1 MFSTFLAQGAHRM
14 TPLLALRNL
23 LLLALLTPLLALLE
37 PTPTRAEE
45 PTTGEQAFAPVMQV
59 LKRYC
64 VGCHNADEAG
74 GGLRLD
80 SYSALLKG
88 STRGSV
94 ITPTRGDL
102 SRLIRVVSGQAKPAM
117 PPADEP
123 QPTAAEIALLTTWI
137 DLGAKGPSGDYDP
150 TRLITPRIELTNP
163 ARAPVSAVALAPDDA
178 EVAIARYGA
187 VSLGPL
193 ELSAPRR
200 QLAGPR
206 GNVNDLVYSADGNL
220 LVAASGEP
228 GLFGEARLWERQSGR
243 ELRVFQGHRD
253 SIYACALN
261 TSGTLLATGGYDRQ
275 IKLWDVESGQTR
287 FTLSGHNGAVFD
299 LAFRPDGKVLA
310 SASADR
316 TVKLWDVTT
325 GERLDTLKQSTKELY
340 TLAFAPNG
348 NHLAAGGVDNRI
360 RLWQVSP
367 SAQEGTNPLLYS
379 VFAHQAAILRI
390 AYAPHGKTLVSA
402 GEDHTLKLWEMESL
416 TLNRQ
421 LEKQP
426 DWVSALAVARDNQT
440 LLVGR
445 LDGSVGK
452 YSLKARGNQDGA
464 GHDVLPEV
472 PDPVDYGAQ
481 PPLEKLERTAE
492 SEPNN
497 MPGNATSLAVPGVA
511 TGELQADLEQT
522 PDVDLF
528 RFQAR
533 RGDQWIIET
542 NAARAKSQLDSK
554 IVILDANGK
563 PVPRVLL
570 RAVRDSQVTFRP
582 VGSDDIQARLV
593 NWEEMEINEYLYLNG
608 EVTKLFLKPRG
619 PDSGYQFYP
628 GAGARTG
635 FFDTSGRA
643 QPLGQPCYIVVPYP
657 VGTELPD
664 NGLPTFVLNY
674 ENDDAS
680 SRKLG
685 SDSRLTFVAPADGEY
700 LIQINDVRNFGGK
713 QFSYELIV
721 RRPQPD
727 FTINLGGTNPTVNA
741 GSGKEFTLE
750 LTRIDNFD
758 GPVRIDI
765 SGIPAGFAVSTPIW
779 IEAGQRMAKGV
790 IYSLPHA
797 PRTTKENWSQ
807 TKVTA
812 TAEIFGKPRKHEVGG
827 LGTIKLAGRPKL
839 VTHLRTQGDKGL
851 TPIVV
856 PSPPERTWQP
866 LEPGILKTSSA
877 ATLSRQPGQAILAS
891 GANPDT
897 GNYTIVCYTESQD
910 IRAIRLDAMGHPSLP
925 HSGPGRAD
933 KTGNFVLSEIN
944 VTAVSLASPEKSQI
958 GTWSDAS
965 ADYSQGGWDV
975 RNAIDGNAKTGWSVG
990 SHDADAGY
998 PVQRSGDNPAH
1009 WAAFELSEPL
1019 GFEGGTMLVITLQQG
1034 GVQKQHNLGHFR
1046 LSYTATPK
1054 PPVAIAF
1061 PEIPEVVIAPGSMAQ
1076 CELRIERNGFEQRVQ
1091 FDVNNLPHGVIVEDI
1106 GLNGVLIP
1114 EGQTE
1119 RTIFLRAENW
1129 VPETDRL
1136 FHAVAKVEGN
1146 LVSFP
1151 MRLRVR
1157 RVPAAPQDAA
1167 AE

>member
-1 MFSTFLAQGAHRM
+1 MFPNALPQDAHRM
-14 TPLLALRNL
+14 THFLALRQL
-23 LLLALLTPLLALLE
+23 VLLAPLLTLVSLPGSH
-37 PTPTRAEE
+37 
-45 PTTGEQAFAPVMQV
+45 TTYAADPPASNQAFESAMQV
-59 LKRYC
+59 LKKYC
-64 VGCHNADEAG
+64 AGCHNADEAE

-80 SYSALLKG
+80 SYTALLQG
-88 STRGSV
+88 SKRGSV

-102 SRLIRVVSGQAKPAM
+102 SRLVRVVSGQSKPAM

-123 QPTAAEIALLTTWI
+123 QPTAAEIALLTKWI
-137 DLGAKGPSGDYDP
+137 DLGAKGPAGKYDP
-150 TRLITPRIELTNP
+150 TRLITPRIELTTP
-163 ARAPVSAVALAPDDA
+163 ARAPISAVALSPDDA
-178 EVAIARYGA
+178 EVAVARYGA
-187 VSLGPL
+187 ISLGPL
-193 ELSAPRR
+193 QLSEPRR

-206 GNVNDLVYSADGNL
+206 GNVNDLMYSADGNL

-261 TSGTLLATGGYDRQ
+261 ASGTLLATGGYDRQ
-275 IKLWDVESGQTR
+275 IKLWDVKSGENR

-316 TVKLWDVTT
+316 TVKLWDVTS
-325 GERLDTLKQSTKELY
+325 GKRLDTLKQATKELY
-340 TLAFAPNG
+340 TLAFAPDG
-348 NHLAAGGVDNRI
+348 RHLAAGGVDNRI

-367 SAQEGTNPLLYS
+367 SAQEGSNPLRYS

-402 GEDHTLKLWEMESL
+402 GEDRTLKVWEME
-416 TLNRQ
+416 TLILKRQ
-421 LEKQP
+421 LEQQP
-426 DWVSALAVARDNQT
+426 DWVSALAVAHDNQT

-452 YSLKARGNQDGA
+452 YALEANAGQDTSN
-464 GHDVLPEV
+464 HSVLPEV
-472 PDPVDYGAQ
+472 PEPIDYGTQ
-481 PPLEKLERTAE
+481 PALEELTRTAE
-492 SEPNN
+492 AEPNN
-497 MPGNATSLAVPGVA
+497 TPQRATNLTVPGVA
-511 TGELQADLEQT
+511 TGQLQATTNQS
-522 PDVDLF
+522 PDIDLF
-528 RFQAR
+528 RFRAR

-542 NAARAKSQLDSK
+542 NAARAKSPLDSK
-554 IVILDANGK
+554 IVILDASGK

-628 GAGARTG
+628 GAGARIG

-664 NGLPTFVLNY
+664 NGLPSFVLNY

-685 SDSRLTFVAPADGEY
+685 RDSRLTFVAPADGEY
-700 LIQINDVRNFGGK
+700 LIQINDVRHFGGNE
-713 QFSYELIV
+713 FSYELIV

-727 FTINLGGTNPTVNA
+727 FTISLTGANPTVNA
-741 GSGKEFTLE
+741 GTGKEFTLE
-750 LTRIDNFD
+750 VTRIDNFN
-758 GPVRIDI
+758 GPVRVDI
-765 SGIPAGFAVSTPIW
+765 TGTPAGFTVSTPIW
-779 IEAGQRMAKGV
+779 VEAGQRTAKGV

-797 PRTTKENWSQ
+797 PRTTQANWSQ
-807 TKVTA
+807 TKATA
-812 TAEIFGKPRKHEVGG
+812 SAEIFGKPRQHEVGG

-839 VTHLRTQGDKGL
+839 VTHLVTRGNKGL
-851 TPIVV
+851 TPIVIPPV
-856 PSPPERTWQP
+856 PPRNWLP
-866 LEPGILKTSSA
+866 LEPGILKTASA
-877 ATLSRQPGQAILAS
+877 TTLVRQVDHTILAT
-891 GANPDT
+891 GENPDADS
-897 GNYTIVCYTESQD
+897 YTIVCYTESQD
-910 IRAIRLDAMGHPSLP
+910 IHAIRLDALGHQSLP
-925 HSGPGRAD
+925 NGAPGRAE
-933 KTGNFVLSEIN
+933 KTGNFVLSEIK
-944 VTAVSLASPEKSQI
+944 VTAVSLANPEKSQT
-958 GTWSDAS
+958 GLWADAS
-965 ADYSQGGWDV
+965 ADYSQGGWDA

-990 SHDADAGY
+990 SHNAAAGY
-998 PVQRSGDNPAH
+998 PVQRADDNPAH
-1009 WAAFELSEPL
+1009 WATFELSEPL
-1019 GFEGGTMLVITLQQG
+1019 GFAGGTMLVITLQQG
-1034 GVQKQHNLGHFR
+1034 GERKQHNLGHFR
-1046 LSYTATPK
+1046 LSCTATPK
-1054 PPVAIAF
+1054 PSVPLAF
-1061 PEIPEVVIAPGSMAQ
+1061 PQIPEVVIAPGSMAQ

-1119 RTIFLRAENW
+1119 RTIFLRAESW
-1129 VPETDRL
+1129 VPETERL

-1151 MRLRVR
+1151 MRLRVQR
-1157 RVPAAPQDAA
+1157 RPTAPQTAA
-1167 AE
+1167 SE

>member
-1 MFSTFLAQGAHRM
+1 MTDSLACR
-14 TPLLALRNL
+14 PL
-23 LLLALLTPLLALLE
+23 LLLGLLSALLQFAEIRTTQAAE
-37 PTPTRAEE
+37 PQA
-45 PTTGEQAFAPVMQV
+45 GSQAFAPAMTV
-59 LKRYC
+59 LKKYC

-74 GGLRLD
+74 GDLRLD
-80 SYSALLKG
+80 SYASLVKG
-88 STRGSV
+88 SKRGSV

-102 SRLIRVVSGQAKPAM
+102 SRLVRVLSGQAKPSM

-123 QPTAAEIALLTTWI
+123 QPTAEEIGLIATWI
-137 DLGAKGPSGDYDP
+137 DLGAKGPDGDYDP
-150 TRLITPRIELTNP
+150 TRLITPRIKLTNP
-163 ARAPVSAVALAPDDA
+163 PRDPVSAVALSPDDT
-178 EVAIARYGA
+178 EVAIARYGV

-193 ELSAPRR
+193 ELSTPRR
-200 QLAGPR
+200 ELAGPR
-206 GNVNDLVYSADGNL
+206 GNVNALMYSADGNL

-228 GLFGEARLWERQSGR
+228 GLFGEARLWERKSGR

-261 TSGTLLATGGYDRQ
+261 PQGTLLATGGYDRQ
-275 IKLWDVESGQTR
+275 IKLWDVESGKAR

-299 LAFRPDGKVLA
+299 LAFRADGNVLA

-325 GERLDTLKQSTKELY
+325 GKRLDTLKQSTKELY
-340 TLAFAPNG
+340 TLAFAPDG
-348 NHLAAGGVDNRI
+348 HHLAAGGVDNRI
-360 RLWQVSP
+360 RLWRVSP
-367 SAQEGTNPLLYS
+367 TAQEGSNPLRYS

-390 AYAPHGKTLVSA
+390 AYAPDGRALVST
-402 GEDHTLKLWEMESL
+402 GEDRTLKLWEMETF
-416 TLNRQ
+416 TLQRQ

-445 LDGSVGK
+445 LDGSVGR
-452 YSLKARGNQDGA
+452 YDLGAAGAQDGA
-464 GHDVLPEV
+464 LDNILPEV
-472 PDPVDYGAQ
+472 PDLIDYGVQ
-481 PPLEKLERTAE
+481 PDLKNLPRTAE
-492 SEPNN
+492 SEPNDT
-497 MPGNATSLAVPGVA
+497 PENATALKVPGV
-511 TGELQADLEQT
+511 GSGQLQAETKQAS
-522 PDVDLF
+522 DVDLF
-528 RFQAR
+528 RFRAR

-542 NAARAKSQLDSK
+542 NASRAKSPVDSK
-554 IVILDANGK
+554 IVILDTNGK

-628 GAGARTG
+628 GAGSRTG
-635 FFDTSGRA
+635 FFDTSGRS

-685 SDSRLTFVAPADGEY
+685 SDSRLTFIAPADGEY
-700 LIQINDVRNFGGK
+700 LVKVNDVRQFGGK

-727 FTINLGGTNPTVNA
+727 FTISLGGTNPIVNA

-750 LTRIDNFD
+750 VTRIDNFN

-765 SGIPAGFAVSTPIW
+765 SGIPSGFAVSTPIW
-779 IEAGQRMAKGV
+779 IEAGQRTAKGV

-797 PRTTKENWSQ
+797 PRTTEANWSQ
-807 TKVTA
+807 TKATA
-812 TAEIFGKPRKHEVGG
+812 TAEIFGKPRKHEMGS

-839 VTHLRTQGDKGL
+839 ITHLVAQGNGGL

-856 PSPPERTWQP
+856 PPAPQRNWLA
-866 LEPGILKTSSA
+866 LEPGILKTTSG
-877 ATLSRQPGQAILAS
+877 ATLSRGDDHTLLVT
-891 GANPDT
+891 GDNPDVDS
-897 GNYTIVCYTESQD
+897 YTIVCYTEMQD
-910 IRAIRLDAMGHPSLP
+910 IRAIRLDALGHASLP
-925 HSGPGRAD
+925 NAGPGRAE
-933 KTGNFVLSEIN
+933 KTGNFVLSEMK
-944 VTAVSLASPEKSQI
+944 VTAVSLATPDKSQT
-958 GTWSDAS
+958 GKWSDAS
-965 ADYSQGGWDV
+965 ADYSQGGWDA
-975 RNAIDGNAKTGWSVG
+975 RNAIDDNIKTGWSVG
-990 SHDADAGY
+990 SNDAAAGY
-998 PVQRSGDNPAH
+998 PVQRDGDNPAH
-1009 WAAFELSEPL
+1009 WAEFELAEPL
-1019 GFEGGTMLVITLQQG
+1019 GFEGGTMLVITLEQG
-1034 GVQKQHNLGHFR
+1034 GEKKQHNLGHFR
-1046 LSYTATPK
+1046 LSCTSSSR
-1054 PPVAIAF
+1054 PPVPFDF
-1061 PEIPEVVIAPGSMAQ
+1061 PEIPEVVITPGSMAQ
-1076 CELRIERNGFEQRVQ
+1076 CELRIERNGFENRVQ

-1114 EGQTE
+1114 EGQKE
-1119 RTIFLRAENW
+1119 RTIFLRAESW

-1151 MRLRVR
+1151 MRLRVQHA
-1157 RVPAAPQDAA
+1157 PAVSPGDAS
-1167 AE
+1167 E

>member
-1 MFSTFLAQGAHRM
+1 MRHSLVLLHFVRLALLPVLL
-14 TPLLALRNL
+14 PLLATD
-23 LLLALLTPLLALLE
+23 A
-37 PTPTRAEE
+37 TRAAE
-45 PTTGEQAFAPVMQV
+45 PPAANQAFEPAMQV
-59 LKRYC
+59 LKKYC
-64 VGCHNADEAG
+64 AGCHNADEAG

-80 SYSALLKG
+80 SYNALLRG
-88 STRGSV
+88 SKRGSV

-137 DLGAKGPSGDYDP
+137 DLGAKGPAGNYDP
-150 TRLITPRIELTNP
+150 TRLITPHIELTNP
-163 ARAPVSAVALAPDDA
+163 ARAPVSAIALSPDDA

-206 GNVNDLVYSADGNL
+206 GNVNDLMYSADGNL

-261 TSGTLLATGGYDRQ
+261 ASGTLLATGGYDRQ
-275 IKLWDVESGQTR
+275 IKLWDVESGKTR

-299 LAFRPDGKVLA
+299 LAFRPDGIVLA

-316 TVKLWDVTT
+316 TIKLWDVTT

-340 TLAFAPNG
+340 TLAFAPDG
-348 NHLAAGGVDNRI
+348 HHLAAGGVDNRI
-360 RLWQVSP
+360 RLWQVSS
-367 SAQEGTNPLLYS
+367 SAQEGSNPLRYS

-402 GEDHTLKLWEMESL
+402 GEDRTLKLWEMETL
-416 TLNRQ
+416 TLKRQ

-452 YSLKARGNQDGA
+452 YALEASGNQDGSSH
-464 GHDVLPEV
+464 GVLPEV
-472 PDPVDYGAQ
+472 ANPIDYGAQ
-481 PPLEKLERTAE
+481 PAIEKLARTAE

-497 MPGNATSLAVPGVA
+497 IPHDATNLTVPGVG
-511 TGELQADLEQT
+511 TGQLDAGTKQI

-528 RFQAR
+528 RFRAR
-533 RGDQWIIET
+533 RGDQWVIET
-542 NAARAKSQLDSK
+542 NAARAKSPLDSK

-685 SDSRLTFVAPADGEY
+685 GDSRLTFIAPTDGEY
-700 LIQINDVRNFGGK
+700 LVQINDVRQFGGK

-727 FTINLGGTNPTVNA
+727 FTISLGGTNPTVNA

-750 LTRIDNFD
+750 VTRIDNFN
-758 GPVRIDI
+758 GPVRVDI

-797 PRTTKENWSQ
+797 PRTTEANWSQ
-807 TKVTA
+807 AKVTA
-812 TAEIFGKPRKHEVGG
+812 TAEIFGKPRQHEVGG

-839 VTHLRTQGDKGL
+839 VTHLVTQGDKGL
-851 TPIVV
+851 TPIVI
-856 PSPPERTWQP
+856 PPAPQRNWLP
-866 LEPGILKTSSA
+866 LEPGILKTAST
-877 ATLSRQPGQAILAS
+877 ATLSGDDNHSILVT

-897 GNYTIVCYTESQD
+897 DRYTIVCYTDTRE
-910 IRAIRLDAMGHPSLP
+910 IRSIRLDALGHPSLP
-925 HSGPGRAD
+925 NGAPGRAE
-933 KTGNFVLSEIN
+933 KTGNFVLSEIK
-944 VTAVSLASPEKSQI
+944 VTAVSLTAPEKSQI
-958 GTWSDAS
+958 GTWADAS
-965 ADYSQGGWDV
+965 ADYSQGGWDA

-990 SHDADAGY
+990 SHDAAAGY
-998 PVQRSGDNPAH
+998 PVQRAGENPAH
-1009 WAAFELSEPL
+1009 WAEFELAEPL
-1019 GFEGGTMLVITLQQG
+1019 GFEGGTMLVITLEQG
-1034 GVQKQHNLGHFR
+1034 GEKKQHNLGHFR
-1046 LSYTATPK
+1046 LSCTSTPK
-1054 PPVAIAF
+1054 PPVPLAF
-1061 PEIPEVVIAPGSMAQ
+1061 PQIPEVVIAPGAMAQ

-1119 RTIFLRAENW
+1119 RTIFLRAETW
-1129 VPETDRL
+1129 VPETERL

-1157 RVPAAPQDAA
+1157 RVPVDPLGAAS
-1167 AE
+1167 E